1 MKKVIKNTRKGILI
15 VAMFATVIGY
25 ANRAS
30 YNINNE
36 PKKVSLTLKNVK
48 KGNQLSI
55 IDNNGIILYK
65 EFIAQ
70 PGVYSKRFDLTT
82 LPDGNY
88 FFELDKDLEI
98 KTIPFVVIASKVAFK
113 KSKEKTIFKPLV
125 RVKDG
130 RILITKLSLKQDPIK
145 IDIYYRNTDG
155 YTLINSE
162 NIKNT
167 KIIERIYKLDSNE
180 KGSYKIICKSEG
192 RIFKEHINI

>member
-1 MKKVIKNTRKGILI
+1 MKKVIKNTKKGILM

-30 YNINNE
+30 YSINNE
-36 PKKVSLTLKNVK
+36 AKKVSLKLKNVK

-65 EFIAQ
+65 EFIEQ
-70 PGVYSKRFDLTT
+70 PGVYSKSFDLTT
-82 LPDGNY
+82 LPDGYY

-98 KTIPFVVIASKVAFK
+98 KTIPFVVIGSKVEFK
-113 KSKEKTIFKPLV
+113 KNKEKIIFKPLV
-125 RVKDG
+125 RVKDD
-130 RILITKLSLKQDPIK
+130 RIIITKLSLNQDPIK
-145 IDIYYRNTDG
+145 IDIYYINADE

-162 NIKNT
+162 KINDT
-167 KIIERIYKLDSNE
+167 QIIERIYKLDSNV

-192 RIFKEHINI
+192 KTFEEYINI